1 MDIGHRVRELR
12 KEKGLTVRVLSG
24 RTGLAEN
31 SISRIERGERMP
43 SAASVEAIARGLGVE
58 PGDLFTAEET
68 VLSSPGKAEAAA
80 SEGSE
85 AAAEVVAKARR
96 VRLYAEERFNR
107 AFAAARE
114 TADATQA
121 QRYMD
126 QAMEV
131 QKAVTAAAHE
141 LTLTYFRAG
150 GEELRGE
157 LEVVEKLEDRLR
169 EALRSL
175 GGQPVTDEERDQAQR
190 SSETA

>member
-1 MDIGHRVRELR
+1 MDIGKQIRSIREGQGITATELAKR
-12 KEKGLTVRVLSG
+12 A
-24 RTGLAEN
+24 GLARN
-31 SISRIERGERMP
+31 TVSRIELGTRTPGAP
-43 SAASVEAIARGLGVE
+43 TVEKIARALNVE
-58 PGDLFTAEET
+58 PGDLFTTEEP
-68 VLSSPGKAEAAA
+68 VAAGKAKAAA
-80 SEGSE
+80 SEDSE

-114 TADATQA
+114 AADATQA
-121 QRYMD
+121 QRYMN

-141 LTLTYFRAG
+141 LTLTYFGAG

-157 LEVVEKLEDRLR
+157 LEEVEKLEDRLR

-175 GGQPVTDEERDQAQR
+175 GGQPVTDEKRDQAQR